1 MELSDMVNQFS
12 LKDLDIKKTYSSLE
26 LNLVDEVVVPLLQ
39 SSVSYDR
46 GVGFFTSGWLKEA
59 ANGLL
64 AFVKNHG
71 KARIVTSP
79 NLSEQDWRV
88 IQQADQER
96 QERLIAAISI
106 NNAIIDLEKNLAFA
120 TLAALAW
127 LIRDNILEFRF
138 AVPQGSLAGGMFHSK
153 LSLFVDQN
161 GNGVALHGSQNDS
174 IQASRN
180 EESYSAFCSWNEG
193 AKWYEEHRYRFDQI
207 WDNLY
212 PQLRVLRVP
221 EAEREKLVRFTQKY
235 ERPYPALPAEDL
247 ETTNAPLGASLQLSK
262 TPRGYQQKAITV
274 WAEQGRRGIFEM
286 ATGTG
291 KTITAISAAV
301 NVFQL
306 EGRLALVVLVP
317 YKHLVDQWVE
327 ELRSVGFQPI
337 SCYESVNLWRKV
349 AAESIREFNA
359 RLVDHLCL
367 VSTHQTGSMEP
378 FRKMLERINPP
389 FLLLGDEIHELGAAN
404 YRKALFERAPWRIGL
419 SATPNRWYDEEGT
432 LVLRNYF
439 GETVIKYELDQAIKD
454 KALTPYQYYLEK
466 IDFNME
472 EIAEYLRLSKLIAQ
486 MSSDAEKNQP
496 VLEGLLRRRAD
507 LIGRAAN
514 KIPRLLDIVE
524 NHRRVC
530 IRNGE
535 KFQHILVYCNKG
547 THREVLAALA
557 GLGLRMH
564 EFVHDVPLT
573 ERRKILDAFSKGEI
587 DGLVAIRCLDQGV
600 DVPATRRAYIL
611 ASSTNP
617 REFVQRR
624 GRILRKADGKQF
636 AQVYDFLVGPW
647 NTTASLG
654 KDVAKGLLLRELPRF
669 AEFSLDAVN
678 PQEARD
684 AIWNTILDLDL
695 VASLRKR
702 PWEVYQEMRQN
713 KWDQSDER

>member
-1 MELSDMVNQFS
+1 M
-12 LKDLDIKKTYSSLE
+12 
-26 LNLVDEVVVPLLQ
+26 VDEVVVPLLQ
-39 SSVSYDR
+39 RSVNYDR

-59 ANGLL
+59 AKGLL

-71 KARIVTSP
+71 KARIITSP
-79 NLSEQDWRV
+79 NLSERDWQV
-88 IQQADQER
+88 IQQSDQAK
-96 QERLIAAISI
+96 QERLIVATSI
-106 NNAIIDLEKNLAFA
+106 DNIITDLEKSLALD

-153 LSLFVDQN
+153 LSIFVDPY

-174 IQASRN
+174 VQASLN

-193 AKWYEEHRYRFDQI
+193 AKWFEEHRDRFNQI

-212 PQLRVLRVP
+212 PKLRVLKV
-221 EAEREKLVRFTQKY
+221 EEVEKEKLVRFTKKY
-235 ERPYPALPAEDL
+235 SRPYPPPLVEDVD
-247 ETTNAPLGASLQLSK
+247 TTTAPPKASLQLSK
-262 TPRGYQQKAITV
+262 TPRDYQQEAIIA
-274 WAEQGRRGIFEM
+274 WEEQGRRGIFEM

-301 NVFQL
+301 NVFQA

-317 YKHLVDQWVE
+317 YKHLVDQWIE
-327 ELRSVGFQPI
+327 ELREVGFQPI
-337 SCYESVNLWRKV
+337 PCYESANLWKKA

-359 RLVDHLCL
+359 HLVDHLCL
-367 VSTHQTGSMEP
+367 VSTHQTGSMES
-378 FRKMLERINPP
+378 FRKMLARLHPP

-404 YRKALFERAPWRIGL
+404 YRKALAERAHWRIGL
-419 SATPNRWYDEEGT
+419 SATPDRWYDEEGT
-432 LVLRNYF
+432 STLRNYF
-439 GETVIKYELDQAIKD
+439 GETIIKYELARAIRD

-466 IDFNME
+466 IDFNPE

-486 MSSDAEKNQP
+486 LSIDAENNQTK
-496 VLEGLLRRRAD
+496 LEDLLRRRAD
-507 LIGRAAN
+507 LIGKAAN

-524 NHRRVC
+524 EHRQACTRD
-530 IRNGE
+530 GE

-547 THREVLAALA
+547 THREVLAALS

-647 NTTASLG
+647 NTIVDLG
-654 KDVAKGLLLRELPRF
+654 KDSAKRLLLRELPRF
-669 AEFSLDAVN
+669 AEFSLDAMN
-678 PQEARD
+678 AQEARD
-684 AIWNTILDLDL
+684 AIWDTIVALDL

-702 PWEVYQEMRQN
+702 PWEVYHEMKQ
-713 KWDQSDER
+713 K

>member
-39 SSVSYDR
+39 GSVSYDR

-79 NLSEQDWRV
+79 NLSKQDWRV

-96 QERLIAAISI
+96 KDRLIAAISI
-106 NNAIIDLEKNLAFA
+106 DNAIIDLEKNLAFA

-207 WDNLY
+207 WANLY
-212 PQLRVLRVP
+212 PQLRVLKVP
-221 EAEREKLVRFTQKY
+221 EAEREKLVRFTEKY
-235 ERPYPALPAEDL
+235 ERPYPALPVEDL
-247 ETTNAPLGASLQLSK
+247 DIKNASLGGSLQLSK
-262 TPRGYQQKAITV
+262 KPRGYQQKAITA

-301 NVFQL
+301 DVFQL

-337 SCYESVNLWRKV
+337 SCYQSVDLWRRV

-378 FRKMLERINPP
+378 FGKMLERINPP

-419 SATPNRWYDEEGT
+419 SATPDRWYDEEGT
-432 LVLRNYF
+432 SVLRNYF

-466 IDFNME
+466 IDFNTE
-472 EIAEYLRLSKLIAQ
+472 EVAEYLRLSKLIAQ
-486 MSSDAEKNQP
+486 MNSDAEKNQLA
-496 VLEGLLRRRAD
+496 LEGLLRKRAD
-507 LIGRAAN
+507 LIGKAAN
-514 KIPRLLDIVE
+514 KIPRLLEIVE
-524 NHRRVC
+524 SHRRVC
-530 IRNGE
+530 IRDGE

-573 ERRKILDAFSKGEI
+573 ERRKILNAFSKGEI

-600 DVPATRRAYIL
+600 DVPATRRAYVL

-654 KDVAKGLLLRELPRF
+654 KEVAKGLLLRELPRF

-684 AIWNTILDLDL
+684 AIWDTIMDLDL

-702 PWEVYQEMRQN
+702 PWEVYQEMQQN
-713 KWDQSDER
+713 KWDHGDER